1 MPKQFYR
8 NSTRKPLLFENTKML
23 IALEEKNRCAIYYNF
38 RRTFVPNS
46 RRHCRWRRRPHT
58 VHAMWG
64 AATAARTHAS
74 ADITKPP
81 WRYQAPT
88 GQQTGRRN

>member
-8 NSTRKPLLFENTKML
+8 NSSRKPLLFENTKML
-23 IALEEKNRCAIYYNF
+23 IAFEEKNRCVIYYNF

-58 VHAMWG
+58 VRAMWG
-64 AATAARTHAS
+64 AAMAARTHARIS
-74 ADITKPP
+74 RYNKAAVALPGANRPADRP
-81 WRYQAPT
+81 A
-88 GQQTGRRN
+88 